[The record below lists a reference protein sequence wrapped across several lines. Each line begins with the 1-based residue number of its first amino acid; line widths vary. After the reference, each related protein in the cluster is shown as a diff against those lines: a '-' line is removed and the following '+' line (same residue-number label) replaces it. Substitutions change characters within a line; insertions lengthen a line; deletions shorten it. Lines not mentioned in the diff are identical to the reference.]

1 MSIHL
6 LLTFSTR
13 NLCGKHRC
21 MEGSLN
27 NIGVADG
34 EVTPRLVSAL
44 YIEAMLLADEVRTYF
59 DESGREER
67 DSLAPLQRVSFSCE
81 SLKVTTRLMHII
93 AWLLTW
99 RAVEA
104 GEISAA
110 QAREPSR
117 RLGDASDSEEQV
129 VAMLPEKAR
138 ILINTSRD
146 LYSRV
151 ARLDAGLAPDN
162 SAISPARE
170 LMDRLESAF

>member
-1 MSIHL
+1 MDTGLSNI
-6 LLTFSTR
+6 SVA
-13 NLCGKHRC
+13 
-21 MEGSLN
+21 EGVL
-27 NIGVADG
+27 
-34 EVTPRLVSAL
+34 TPRLVSAL

-59 DESGREER
+59 DETGREER

-104 GEISAA
+104 GEITAA

-117 RLGDASDSEEQV
+117 RLGQAADSGEV
-129 VAMLPEKAR
+129 MVAALPEKAR
-138 ILINTSRD
+138 ALINVSRD
-146 LYSRV
+146 LYERV
-151 ARLDAGLAPDN
+151 ARLDSGLAPDLE
-162 SAISPARE
+162 SISPARA

>member
-1 MSIHL
+1 MDSGLSNVRVAENL
-6 LLTFSTR
+6 L
-13 NLCGKHRC
+13 
-21 MEGSLN
+21 
-27 NIGVADG
+27 
-34 EVTPRLVSAL
+34 TPRLISAL

-59 DESGREER
+59 DETGREER

-104 GEISAA
+104 GEITAA

-117 RLGDASDSEEQV
+117 RLGEAAESDEMIV
-129 VAMLPEKAR
+129 TALPEKAR
-138 ILINTSRD
+138 ALIHTSRD
-146 LYSRV
+146 LYQRV
-151 ARLDAGLAPDN
+151 ARLDAGLAPEID
-162 SAISPARE
+162 SISPARA